1 MKRMKMNFS
10 KWMANWQHAL
20 IAGVVVLGLAALMM
34 KTPVSADNGESAGK
48 GALIGG
54 LTGATIGGIAG
65 GGKGAGIG
73 LGAGLV
79 GGALFG
85 GLAGRNGGSSYD
97 PYKQLDRLE
106 RKAARTR
113 NPAKQAQLQAEI
125 NDLRSRLNVPAGQPV
140 YQPRAGY

>member
-10 KWMANWQHAL
+10 KWITNWHNAL
-20 IAGVVVLGLAALMM
+20 IVGIVVLGFAALMM
-34 KTPVSADNGESAGK
+34 QRPASADGESAGK

-85 GLAGRNGGSSYD
+85 GLAGGNNGSYD
-97 PYKQLDRLE
+97 PEKEVYKLE
-106 RKAARTR
+106 RKAAKTR
-113 NPAKQAQLQAEI
+113 NPARQAQYQAQA
-125 NDLRSRLNVPAGQPV
+125 NDLRARLNMPAGYRPVAQPA
-140 YQPRAGY
+140 YYR